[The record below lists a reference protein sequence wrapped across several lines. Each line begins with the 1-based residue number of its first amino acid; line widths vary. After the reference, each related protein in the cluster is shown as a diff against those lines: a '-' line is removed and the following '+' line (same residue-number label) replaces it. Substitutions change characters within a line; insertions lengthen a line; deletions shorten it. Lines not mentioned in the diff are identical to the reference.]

1 MRKSLVAV
9 ATAGVLSL
17 GAFVPSALAQPSAPS
32 GDTRAQSASQAA
44 GADVLGKNCDKA
56 FKKAKAGYAYSYNR
70 TDCKDYLARAKGNSS
85 NWSSKSDNK
94 ATSLLNKGV
103 GKYSK
108 VKVYDKA
115 GYKGGK
121 ACLKQSEL
129 YADDLRDNKLSN
141 GKGANNRISAHK
153 WVSNGHKGCGANL
166 T

>member
-9 ATAGVLSL
+9 AAAGALSL
-17 GAFVPSALAQPSAPS
+17 GAFAAPSALAESSAPS
-32 GDTRAQSASQAA
+32 GDTRAQTASAD
-44 GADVLGKNCDKA
+44 ADILVKHCNKM
-56 FKKAKAGYAYSYNR
+56 FKKAKAGYAYSYDK
-70 TDCKDYLARAKGNSS
+70 TDCRGYLGKAKGNNS
-85 NWSSKSDNK
+85 NWPKKSDNK

-108 VKVYDKA
+108 VKVYQLP

-129 YADDLRDNKLSN
+129 FADDLRDNKLSN
-141 GKGANNRISAHK
+141 GKGANNRISSHK